1 MSARGSVAAMCV
13 SGLRGERQ
21 VFPEMHGDVDGVGA
35 QRDAEIAGET
45 AAAQEL
51 GQRRV
56 ELAVAGGREKGVLDL
71 QTRMARE
78 QRIADEARLH
88 LRQQA
93 GART

>member
-35 QRDAEIAGET
+35 QRDAEIAGEA

-51 GQRRV
+51 GQRGV
-56 ELAVAGGREKGVLDL
+56 ELAIGRGSKEGVLDL
-71 QTRMARE
+71 QARMARE
-78 QRIADEARLH
+78 QSVADQARLH
-88 LRQQA
+88 LRQHA
-93 GART
+93 GARA